1 MWGEETPMLSIRGL
15 RKSFGGHEVLAGVDL
30 EVRPG
35 EVLGVVGQNGVG
47 KSTMASIVAG
57 RTEADSG
64 EMTIAGEPWNPKR
77 VMLIDPELE
86 LDGNLTVTQAMF
98 REFEGERTEAQFL
111 AAARRVIVELGV
123 PLLPSDRLGDLGS
136 SDRRMAEVLR
146 MIADPRDLIV
156 IDELSNTLNARE
168 VEDLRY
174 ALQHATEKNRGIVYI
189 THRLEEALRLCNRI
203 AVLRDGHVVKI
214 FDTATTTPDELTEAM
229 FGRTIGE
236 VSRRGYATDDVV
248 LDVPSLHSSGEPVS
262 FQLHAGEI
270 LGLCGARNSGVEDIL
285 GALTG
290 QRPDESPLVL
300 VAGKPARITA
310 PRDLP
315 GLRIAVLSSMLDPA
329 GETHFAWNLTMMD
342 GEAGA
347 SDDSTV
353 EDTTRILMAIRQ
365 SEIAMSKLLNRPL
378 QSTGQRR
385 WQQLQEIA
393 AKHARI
399 MILIEPMESLDM
411 AARERFIHLMEE
423 VTERGVGILLF
434 SSDEKDLHQL
444 SDRILVVEDGAVRD
458 EWVTDKVAVADLQ
471 SVSRG
476 EWPSRAAGLEATS
489 AAS

>member
-1 MWGEETPMLSIRGL
+1 
-15 RKSFGGHEVLAGVDL
+15 
-30 EVRPG
+30 
-35 EVLGVVGQNGVG
+35 
-47 KSTMASIVAG
+47 
-57 RTEADSG
+57 
-64 EMTIAGEPWNPKR
+64 
-77 VMLIDPELE
+77 
-86 LDGNLTVTQAMF
+86 MF
-98 REFEGERTEAQFL
+98 
-111 AAARRVIVELGV
+111 
-123 PLLPSDRLGDLGS
+123 
-136 SDRRMAEVLR
+136 
-146 MIADPRDLIV
+146 
-156 IDELSNTLNARE
+156 
-168 VEDLRY
+168 
-174 ALQHATEKNRGIVYI
+174 
-189 THRLEEALRLCNRI
+189 
-203 AVLRDGHVVKI
+203 
-214 FDTATTTPDELTEAM
+214 
-229 FGRTIGE
+229 
-236 VSRRGYATDDVV
+236 
-248 LDVPSLHSSGEPVS
+248 
-262 FQLHAGEI
+262 
-270 LGLCGARNSGVEDIL
+270 
-285 GALTG
+285 
-290 QRPDESPLVL
+290 
-300 VAGKPARITA
+300 
-310 PRDLP
+310 
-315 GLRIAVLSSMLDPA
+315 SSMLDPA
-329 GETHFAWNLTMMD
+329 GETHFAWNLTMID